1 MSNSD
6 SDSETAS
13 LLSFYNTKPA
23 LKKMSNSNSE
33 DVNLDHSGHKTKDD
47 QLVVEEPTINQVIS
61 IICSFELDFVNAYT
75 KKKILQTCMNLYYQ
89 IPISRIIMNIWHTCP
104 KLGLFLSPRTL
115 SGT

>member
-61 IICSFELDFVNAYT
+61 IICSFKLDFVNAYT
-75 KKKILQTCMNLYYQ
+75 KKNFFK
-89 IPISRIIMNIWHTCP
+89 HA
-104 KLGLFLSPRTL
+104 
-115 SGT
+115 

>member
-13 LLSFYNTKPA
+13 LLSFFNTKPA

-47 QLVVEEPTINQVIS
+47 ELVVEEPTINQVIS
-61 IICSFELDFVNAYT
+61 IICSFKLDFVNAYT
-75 KKKILQTCMNLYYQ
+75 KIILQTCINVHYFQ
-89 IPISRIIMNIWHTCP
+89 NSNI
-104 KLGLFLSPRTL
+104 
-115 SGT
+115 

>member
-1 MSNSD
+1 MVLRRYLTKQMSNSD

-47 QLVVEEPTINQVIS
+47 QLVVEEPTINQVIR
-61 IICSFELDFVNAYT
+61 IICSFKLDFVKACT
-75 KKKILQTCMNLYYQ
+75 KKFY
-89 IPISRIIMNIWHTCP
+89 
-104 KLGLFLSPRTL
+104 LGLL
-115 SGT
+115 

>member
-1 MSNSD
+1 MVLRRYLTKQMSNSD

-61 IICSFELDFVNAYT
+61 IICSFKLDFVKACT
-75 KKKILQTCMNLYYQ
+75 KTFY
-89 IPISRIIMNIWHTCP
+89 
-104 KLGLFLSPRTL
+104 LGLL
-115 SGT
+115 

>member
-1 MSNSD
+1 MRRYLTKQMSNSD

-33 DVNLDHSGHKTKDD
+33 DVNTDHSGHKTKDD

-61 IICSFELDFVNAYT
+61 IICSFKLDFVNSSNMHKY
-75 KKKILQTCMNLYYQ
+75 ILFPNSNT
-89 IPISRIIMNIWHTCP
+89 
-104 KLGLFLSPRTL
+104 
-115 SGT
+115 